1 VDKRKPANHEPVSL
15 LAGIR
20 YMPKDNRIKQQ
31 HMRSRIAATA
41 ARIMAEDG
49 IEDFAL
55 AKRKAARQLGTD
67 ATHALPDNSEVED
80 ALRTHQALYQEA
92 EQRER
97 IRHLRR
103 RALAAMEA
111 LSTWRPYL
119 CGSVLKG
126 TAGRYSA
133 IDLQLFTDDG
143 KSIELHFL
151 NRDIRYE
158 VSEQQREV
166 GGQMRVITILRMDW
180 DGCPLSLAIHPANDE
195 RVAMKASGTGRLL
208 ERAGIVRVR
217 ELLQADDQ
225 DLSSLLQPISEQG
238 NGRWPHG

>member
-1 VDKRKPANHEPVSL
+1 
-15 LAGIR
+15 
-20 YMPKDNRIKQQ
+20 MPKDNRIKQH
-31 HMRSRIAATA
+31 HMRSHIAAAA

-55 AKRKAARQLGTD
+55 AKRKAARQLGAD
-67 ATHALPDNSEVED
+67 ATHALPDNSEVEE
-80 ALRTHQALYQEA
+80 ALRTHQALYQEG

-103 RALAAMEA
+103 RAVTVMEA

-143 KSIELHFL
+143 KSVELYFL

-158 VSEQQREV
+158 VSEQQRQV
-166 GGQMRVITILRMDW
+166 GNQMRVITILKMDW

-195 RVAMKASGTGRLL
+195 RVAMKASGSGRLL
-208 ERAGIVRVR
+208 ERAGIARVR
-217 ELLQADDQ
+217 ELLEVNGEDVTT
-225 DLSSLLQPISEQG
+225 LLQSIPDQG

>member
-1 VDKRKPANHEPVSL
+1 
-15 LAGIR
+15 
-20 YMPKDNRIKQQ
+20 MPKDNRLKQQ
-31 HMRSRIAATA
+31 HMRSRIAAAA

-55 AKRKAARQLGTD
+55 AKRKAARQLGAD
-67 ATHALPDNSEVED
+67 ATHALPDNSEVEE
-80 ALRTHQALYQEA
+80 ALRIHQALYQEA

-97 IRHLRR
+97 IRFLRQ
-103 RALAAMEA
+103 RAESAMAA
-111 LSTWRPYL
+111 LSAWRPYL

-143 KSIELHFL
+143 KSIEMYFL

-158 VSEQQREV
+158 VSEQQRQV
-166 GGQMRVITILRMDW
+166 GSQTRVITLLKMDW

-195 RVAMKASGTGRLL
+195 RIAMKASGSGRLL
-208 ERAGIVRVR
+208 ERAGIARVR
-217 ELLQADDQ
+217 ELLESEDSGVTA
-225 DLSSLLQPISEQG
+225 LLQAVSPKGSDRSPYE
-238 NGRWPHG
+238 